1 MRRGACQSKRRN
13 SVTHSERPLGFR
25 AGFLPVRPVTPVLPT
40 IKTAGIVAALL
51 AYAIGFA
58 FLYQLAQASASK
70 SAAEGNDP
78 ALLDFV
84 GP

>member
-1 MRRGACQSKRRN
+1 MSDFGK
-13 SVTHSERPLGFR
+13 LLDFR
-25 AGFLPVRPVTPVLPT
+25 DGHLPDRSNMATWPRVKSAILLAV
-40 IKTAGIVAALL
+40 LL

-58 FLYQLAQASASK
+58 ILYPLVQASASK

-78 ALLDFV
+78 ALIDFV

>member
-1 MRRGACQSKRRN
+1 
-13 SVTHSERPLGFR
+13 VTHQKSLGFR
-25 AGFLPVRPVTPVLPT
+25 DGFLPARPGAPALPSLR
-40 IKTAGIVAALL
+40 TAALLAALL

-58 FLYQLAQASASK
+58 VLYPLVQASASK

-84 GP
+84 AP

>member
-1 MRRGACQSKRRN
+1 MSDFGKLLDFRDG
-13 SVTHSERPLGFR
+13 HLPDRPAMATWPRVKSAIL
-25 AGFLPVRPVTPVLPT
+25 L
-40 IKTAGIVAALL
+40 AALL

-58 FLYQLAQASASK
+58 ILYPLVQASASK

-78 ALLDFV
+78 ALIDFV